1 MTLPKTEIRRILV
14 PMTDEEKAKIGT
26 EAAGIDKQIAQ
37 LEKEKKASAQ
47 DFKAQIES
55 LQSEKAPLVDALN
68 MGNKYVDVECVWNY
82 DFDAMKKTLVAPSGD
97 VLDTLPISEY
107 ERKRKI
113 EEDIEN
119 AKGSDDAPDERE
131 ITNGNED
138 E

>member
-1 MTLPKTEIRRILV
+1 
-14 PMTDEEKAKIGT
+14 
-26 EAAGIDKQIAQ
+26 
-37 LEKEKKASAQ
+37 
-47 DFKAQIES
+47 
-55 LQSEKAPLVDALN
+55 LVDALN